1 MIEAHALTK
10 AIKGR
15 PILQGVSLTAPA
27 GAITGFLGPNGAGKT
42 TTLRA
47 LCGLIEPDTGTVR
60 VDGLAVRD
68 NPEEAR
74 ARLGVLPDAKGL
86 YRRLTARENL
96 AYFGRLCGMKASDV
110 TARITYLAEALGLGA
125 FLDRR
130 TEGFSQGERVRTA
143 LARAVI
149 HDPPT
154 FLLDEPTNGLDVGA
168 QRALRAFLR
177 AERAAGKAILLSTH
191 ALGDAQSLC
200 DRLSVIAR
208 GRTVAEGTP
217 EELMTHTG
225 KSTLEEAFVALVGT
239 EEGWVA

>member
-1 MIEAHALTK
+1 MIEAHSLFKTIA
-10 AIKGR
+10 GR
-15 PILQGVSLTAPA
+15 VILNDVSLVAPA

-47 LCGLIEPDTGTVR
+47 LCGLLQPDSGTVR
-60 VDGLAVRD
+60 VDGRLVSD
-68 NPEEAR
+68 DPEGAR
-74 ARLGVLPDAKGL
+74 GRLGVLPDAKGL

-96 AYFGRLCGMKASDV
+96 AYFGRLCGMTKGAIATRTD
-110 TARITYLAEALGLGA
+110 YLSEILGLGA
-125 FLDRR
+125 FIDRR

-168 QRALRAFLR
+168 QRALRAFLLG
-177 AERAAGKAILLSTH
+177 ERAAGKAILLSTH

-200 DRLSVIAR
+200 DRLSIIAH

-217 EELMTHTG
+217 EDIMNQTNT
-225 KSTLEEAFVALVGT
+225 SSLEEAFVALVGS
-239 EEGWVA
+239 EEGWVV